1 VLHVPALPLHCALAW
16 LAPMAVPSTIAAS
29 RERVALI
36 VEFSEYLDG
45 AGGGIR
51 RQKTGRFCRWSGAS
65 IRRKRTSSATGFSPS
80 FGRKER
86 FF

>member
-45 AGGGIR
+45 AGGG
-51 RQKTGRFCRWSGAS
+51 SGD
-65 IRRKRTSSATGFSPS
+65 KKPGVFVD
-80 FGRKER
+80 GVVHL
-86 FF
+86 